1 MTATKSMSFMEAV
14 KTCFSKYATFTG
26 RARRSEFWW
35 FYLAVGIPSWILS
48 AILQYTSAAKQAIV
62 DEAMQKLLTGGDVS
76 ALEAQ
81 EATYANIN
89 LILIILMVV
98 WGLATLI
105 PMLAAMVRRLHDTG
119 KSGHMLWLIL
129 VCFIGGLIPL
139 IMCIPDG
146 QPGPNQYGESP
157 KFKEE

>member
-62 DEAMQKLLTGGDVS
+62 DEAMQKLFSGGDVS

-89 LILIILMVV
+89 LILIILIVV

-129 VCFIGGLIPL
+129 VCGIGGLIPL

>member
-62 DEAMQKLLTGGDVS
+62 DEAMQKLFSGGDVS

-129 VCFIGGLIPL
+129 VCGIGGLIPL